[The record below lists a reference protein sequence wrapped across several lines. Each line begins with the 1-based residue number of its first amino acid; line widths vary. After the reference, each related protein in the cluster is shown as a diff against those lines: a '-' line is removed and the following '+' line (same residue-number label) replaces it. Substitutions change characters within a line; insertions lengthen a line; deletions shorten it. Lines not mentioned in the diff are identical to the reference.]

1 MYFDSE
7 EKFHVSICISK
18 ESKSQFVVPASFH
31 CLYSVHVFN
40 LKLLKLLK
48 FLTKRQAVL
57 HLSNFP
63 GSRVNLC
70 AMKGRQAKTHIS
82 LYSMFKLSLSD
93 QLFCKILFLSN
104 IFKLQQGA
112 HICIFLFTVWKKK
125 LNQFILKFQFFSAP
139 DFNFISNL
147 LISAYL
153 N

>member
-7 EKFHVSICISK
+7 EKFHVSVSLK
-18 ESKSQFVVPASFH
+18 FVVPASFH

-70 AMKGRQAKTHIS
+70 AMKGR
-82 LYSMFKLSLSD
+82 
-93 QLFCKILFLSN
+93 
-104 IFKLQQGA
+104 
-112 HICIFLFTVWKKK
+112 
-125 LNQFILKFQFFSAP
+125 
-139 DFNFISNL
+139 
-147 LISAYL
+147 
-153 N
+153 